1 MRGVVR
7 MQRIIW
13 LIFPNKGGSHIKSA
27 QRCKLFLCVPKR
39 LVLCR
44 TVGERLYAVARAGCR
59 IARGCLITPTS
70 PSPLALPVP
79 MLTKSR
85 NRRMVARASA
95 PVWDHSLQNLRT
107 ADGTVSHKGALCA
120 RYGFHLL
127 YFLTSRP
134 YTPRLMLIIWCS
146 FVPVNRAPTHSSR
159 VLCAILG
166 SKWRCGWS
174 GRIRDLPA
182 SRNSVKTIQPDRR
195 RRSGMISGD
204 LKASTHGGMHKARWA
219 SWCFESW
226 SWSELDLTGDSAFS
240 RRLAG
245 PKPCL
250 KRESMGRCDG
260 RCTLVVI
267 CCLQLVRACW
277 WTLMSSACLM
287 FCENVCLCREVKTFT
302 GSPGSDLRGWCQ
314 RACG

>member
-1 MRGVVR
+1 MPIFFIMRGVLR

-44 TVGERLYAVARAGCR
+44 TVGELLYAVARAGCR

-85 NRRMVARASA
+85 NRRMVARPTA
-95 PVWDHSLQNLRT
+95 PVWDHSLQNRRT

-166 SKWRCGWS
+166 SKWRCGCS

-204 LKASTHGGMHKARWA
+204 LKASTHGGMHEARWA

-226 SWSELDLTGDSAFS
+226 TWSKTVK
-240 RRLAG
+240 RAG
-245 PKPCL
+245 PHRGLRFLPTPRGAQTVPQA
-250 KRESMGRCDG
+250 REHGP
-260 RCTLVVI
+260 
-267 CCLQLVRACW
+267 VR
-277 WTLMSSACLM
+277 
-287 FCENVCLCREVKTFT
+287 REVHAGGHLLLAAGK
-302 GSPGSDLRGWCQ
+302 SMLVNADV
-314 RACG
+314 